1 MCLQDNT
8 PKPTK
13 DVYLH
18 TTPAATFFV
27 SQFGGFAVDDITVS
41 AKAAALV
48 SKLKARG
55 ENFVESV
62 FFSGAA
68 LLVIFTRWPKTSSDK
83 HRMGLTG
90 CGVEHSGVSVQC
102 DFHTSDVVLLSPAAA
117 GYDPPFRLTGRHN
130 EIWILKKDSHT
141 SESVLDRIAKDLFK
155 SPTA

>member
-68 LLVIFTRWPKTSSDK
+68 LLVIF
-83 HRMGLTG
+83 
-90 CGVEHSGVSVQC
+90 
-102 DFHTSDVVLLSPAAA
+102 HTLAENKQRQAPH
-117 GYDPPFRLTGRHN
+117 G
-130 EIWILKKDSHT
+130 
-141 SESVLDRIAKDLFK
+141 LDRMWC
-155 SPTA
+155 